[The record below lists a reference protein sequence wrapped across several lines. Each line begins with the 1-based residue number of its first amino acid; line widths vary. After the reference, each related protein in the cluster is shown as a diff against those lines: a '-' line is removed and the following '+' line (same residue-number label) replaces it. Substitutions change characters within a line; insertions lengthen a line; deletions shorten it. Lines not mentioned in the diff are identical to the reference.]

1 MRTAVVIT
9 TINAPTTGVREI
21 AAGLSG
27 TDDILI
33 VVGDRKTPADWRCD
47 GSQFMSIEDQAAAP
61 FALTAVLPENTYAR
75 KMAGY
80 LNAATVGVSWIRETD
95 DDNRPYASFLESPA
109 AHVEAI
115 LPSEPSRWI
124 NPYQYFTDRPVWP
137 RGFPLAEIRSSL
149 KNRPSSGPGERINGL
164 VVLQGLADGDPDV
177 DAIYRL
183 SAPDISDVTFK
194 QRPNVAIPRD
204 SWAPFNSQ
212 VTTWPIELLPL
223 MYLPTTCSF
232 RMTDIWRSYIAQRLM
247 WELDAQIVFT
257 RAQVFQERNAHDLS
271 RDFCDEVEGYLGY
284 ERFVT
289 VLESLELLPGPR
301 EILSNLESAYSQL
314 IDEGF
319 FEALEMPLVQAWIA
333 DMQDLGYGRSS

>member
-21 AAGLSG
+21 AAGLHG
-27 TDDILI
+27 TGNILI
-33 VVGDRKTPADWRCD
+33 IVGDRKTPTDWRCD
-47 GSQFMSIEDQAAAP
+47 GSIFMSVEDQAASP

-80 LNAATVGVSWIRETD
+80 LNAANAGVHWIRETD
-95 DDNRPYASFLESPA
+95 DDNRPYASFLEPAA

-115 LPSEPSRWI
+115 LPSEPSRWV
-124 NPYQYFTDRPVWP
+124 NPYQYFTNRPMWP
-137 RGFPLAEIRSSL
+137 RGFPLAEIRTSL
-149 KNRPSSGPGERINGL
+149 EKRPSSGPAERINGL

-183 SAPDISDVTFK
+183 SAPDVSDVTFE
-194 QRPNVAIPRD
+194 QRPNVVIPRG

-232 RMTDIWRSYIAQRLM
+232 RMTDIWRSFIAQRLM
-247 WELDAQIVFT
+247 WELEAHIVFT
-257 RAQVFQERNAHDLS
+257 CAQVFQERNAHDLG
-271 RDFCDEVEGYLGY
+271 RDFSDEVEGYLGY

-289 VLESLELLPGPR
+289 VLEGLELVPGPIG
-301 EILSNLESAYSQL
+301 ILSNLERAYSRL
-314 IDEGF
+314 TEEGF
-319 FEALEMPLVQAWIA
+319 FHASEMPLVEAWIS
-333 DMQDLGYGRSS
+333 DMQRFGFGHTA